1 MMLISRLTEIYV
13 VPIQRERSKTTPDT
27 QHTGSPAMK
36 PLEQMQPKIHFR
48 LNVSSLLGL
57 LAKIKV

>member
-1 MMLISRLTEIYV
+1 MMLISKLTEIYV
-13 VPIQRERSKTTPDT
+13 VPIRRERSKTTPDT
-27 QHTGSPAMK
+27 QHMGSPAMK
-36 PLEQMQPKIHFR
+36 PLEQMQGKIHFR